1 LFQDRFFLYQDLN
14 ATIQGIP
21 RLYSNLT
28 KNRTE
33 TFVAGGTLWADPIN
47 KYLYSFAGEG
57 ASTKIPVVE
66 GLETYDIIYNKW
78 NRSKIPWHIHRV
90 SWGASTISVERGEG
104 YLLGG
109 WINNRTTP
117 GFSGKQMTDG
127 LVKYDMCNNAFSNFT
142 GPDSNGRSEGS
153 MVFIPASDSGML
165 VYFGGLLD
173 PTFNG
178 SMIGSPMDTIVLYNI
193 QNGQWYTQKA
203 TGDIPPMRRRFCA
216 GVTWPA
222 DYSSY
227 NIYVFGGLG
236 VSPDGL
242 GFDDVY
248 ILTLPS
254 FQWIKW
260 WTAAPVA
267 ARPRHSMT
275 CNVINKG
282 QACNSFQ

>member
-1 LFQDRFFLYQDLN
+1 
-14 ATIQGIP
+14 
-21 RLYSNLT
+21 LT

-33 TFVAGGTLWADPIN
+33 TFVAGGALWVDPVD
-47 KYLYSFAGEG
+47 KYLYSFGGEG
-57 ASTKIPVVE
+57 TSTKTPVVE

-78 NRSKIPWHIHRV
+78 NRTKIPWHMHRV
-90 SWGASTISVERGEG
+90 SWSASTTAIERGEG
-104 YLLGG
+104 YQVGG
-109 WINNRTTP
+109 WVNNRTTP
-117 GFSGKQMTDG
+117 GFQGEQMTAG
-127 LVKYDMCNNAFSNFT
+127 LVKYDMCKNAFSNVT
-142 GPDSNGRSEGS
+142 GPDANGRSEGS
-153 MVFIPASDSGML
+153 LVFIPAGDAGML

-173 PTFNG
+173 PSFNG
-178 SMIGSPMDTIVLYNI
+178 SMIGSPMDIIFLYNI
-193 QNGQWYTQKA
+193 QNDQWYTQKA

-216 GVTWPA
+216 GVTWPK

-236 VSPDGL
+236 VPPNGA

-260 WTAAPVA
+260 WTSSSKT

-275 CNVINKG
+275 CTVINKA
-282 QACNSFQ
+282 QVSRHLDHFMTSLMMVSR